1 MRRMNATLDT
11 VLLIS
16 IGAVLG
22 ANARHWLGTWVNQ
35 SVQTAFPYATLLINV
50 SGSFLLALLYTI
62 AVEKSVISPRVGLA
76 LFTGFFGSFTTFST
90 FMLESLQLIEQAPL
104 HSFLNIVSSVLLGLF
119 AAAGGIWLGKSL

>member
-16 IGAVLG
+16 VGAVVG

-35 SVQTAFPYATLLINV
+35 GISSSFPYATLLINV
-50 SGSFLLALLYTI
+50 SGSFLLGLLYTV
-62 AVEKSVISPRVGLA
+62 AVEKSVISPRAGLA

-104 HSFLNIVSSVLLGLF
+104 HSLLNIVSSVLLGLT